1 MKQDKFDVIC
11 DVDGTIV
18 NIEKRHALAK
28 AGAKKGKKLNWN
40 IFLDD
45 KVILENDVEQED
57 VTGVI
62 KSLIQS
68 GHRVII
74 TSARNERHRTVTENS
89 LNVAGVFR
97 SALFLRPDG
106 DFRTDS
112 EFKQEVL
119 NSLIA
124 NDWKPDLVFDDRNQ
138 VVNMWRQNG
147 LTCVQVAEGN
157 F

>member
-1 MKQDKFDVIC
+1 MIYIF
-11 DVDGTIV
+11 DVDGTLLD
-18 NIEKRHALAK
+18 IEHRRHFVEGPNKDWDTFMDPAEMFKDIPNQPVVDIAIAMEK
-28 AGAKKGKKLNWN
+28 AGH
-40 IFLDD
+40 
-45 KVILENDVEQED
+45 E
-57 VTGVI
+57 
-62 KSLIQS
+62 
-68 GHRVII
+68 II
-74 TSARNERHRTVTENS
+74 VVSARNERHRTVTENS

>member
-1 MKQDKFDVIC
+1 M
-11 DVDGTIV
+11 
-18 NIEKRHALAK
+18 EK
-28 AGAKKGKKLNWN
+28 AGH
-40 IFLDD
+40 
-45 KVILENDVEQED
+45 E
-57 VTGVI
+57 
-62 KSLIQS
+62 
-68 GHRVII
+68 II
-74 TSARNERHRTVTENS
+74 VVSARNERHRTVTENS

-119 NSLIA
+119 DSLIA

-147 LTCVQVAEGN
+147 LTCVQVAEGD